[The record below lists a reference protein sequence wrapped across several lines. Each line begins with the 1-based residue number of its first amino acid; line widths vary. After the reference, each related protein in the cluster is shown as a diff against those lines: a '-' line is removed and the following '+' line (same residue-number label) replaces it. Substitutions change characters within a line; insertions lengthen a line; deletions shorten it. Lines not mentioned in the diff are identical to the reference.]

1 MCGFAGFIAKQSLGY
16 AARYRIAEKMAS
28 HLVHRGPDDKGTW
41 ADTNSNYAVGFRRLS
56 IHDLTETGHQPML
69 SACGRWV
76 LAFNGEVY
84 NFKELRQSLISQGIE
99 FAGQSDTEVVLYACA
114 TWGVEQAVKKFVG
127 MFAFSLW
134 DCHEQ
139 SLYLVRDRIGIKPL
153 YWGEVDGAML
163 FGSELRALRAY
174 SDWNAEIDW
183 SSVSGF
189 LRHTYCPTP
198 GSIYKNIQKLS
209 PGCIL
214 KICADGRRLQ
224 EKYWN
229 LSDYA
234 ARISPNHSISL
245 HDATDQFHELFE
257 ESVRLRMLADVPV
270 GALLSGGVDSASVVA
285 MMSRIG
291 GPVPKTFSIGFHED
305 DFDEA
310 PRARSIANHLGTDH
324 TELYLT
330 ADDAMATVTS
340 LADRYDE
347 PFADSSQIPTLLVSE
362 LARQKVTAALSGDG
376 GDELFGGYGR
386 YFAGME
392 LTQQYGVI
400 PMPLRKL
407 AGRTIQSI
415 SPDSWNLLLSVLPKS
430 RRPKSG
436 GRAMH
441 WLAEVLKS
449 DPKDSYR
456 HQVSVWTDP
465 TIVLPEVVEQ
475 ESAHWAE
482 RQIGALNKDFF
493 RHMQYMD
500 TLTYLPDDILTKVDR
515 ASMAHSL
522 EARVPLLD
530 HRIVEFAWTLPTTLL
545 HNGSTGKL
553 LLKSFLKRYLPDHLV
568 DGPKRGFGV
577 PIGAWMRGPLRPWVE
592 DYLADARQSEMF
604 DATIIDNTWQSH
616 LNGEPGQD
624 AKIWAIVMFQAWK
637 QKWA

>member
-1 MCGFAGFIAKQSLGY
+1 MCGFAGFIAKQSIGHEV
-16 AARYRIAEKMAS
+16 RYKMAETMANT
-28 HLVHRGPDDKGTW
+28 LVHRGPDDTGVW
-41 ADTNSNYAVGFRRLS
+41 ADTNANYAVGFRRLS
-56 IHDLTETGHQPML
+56 ILDLTKTGHQPML

-84 NFKELRQSLISQGIE
+84 NFKELRQSLLSKGIKVV
-99 FAGQSDTEVVLYACA
+99 GQSDSEVVLYACA
-114 TWGVEQAVKKFVG
+114 TWGVKQAVEKFVG

-153 YWGEVDGAML
+153 YWGEIDGAIL

-209 PGCIL
+209 PGSIL
-214 KICADGRRLQ
+214 KIGSDGQQFEER
-224 EKYWN
+224 YWN
-229 LSDYA
+229 LSDCA
-234 ARISPNHSISL
+234 AQVGSNRSISL
-245 HDATDQFHELFE
+245 HDAMDQFHELFKE
-257 ESVRLRMLADVPV
+257 AVKLRMLADVPV

-285 MMSRIG
+285 MMSEIG
-291 GPVPKTFSIGFHED
+291 GPVPKTFSIGFRED
-305 DFDEA
+305 EFDEA
-310 PRARSIANHLGTDH
+310 PRAHSIAKHLGTDH

-340 LADRYDE
+340 LADHYDE
-347 PFADSSQIPTLLVSE
+347 PFADSSQIPTLLVSK
-362 LARQKVTAALSGDG
+362 LARENVTVALTGDG

-392 LTQQYGVI
+392 LTQQYGAI
-400 PMPLRKL
+400 PILLRKL
-407 AGRTIQSI
+407 TGRGIEAI
-415 SPDSWNLLLSVLPKS
+415 SPDAWSLILSILPKS
-430 RRPKSG
+430 KRPKSG

-456 HQVSVWTDP
+456 HQVSIWTDP
-465 TIVLPEVVEQ
+465 TIVLPEIVEQ
-475 ESAHWAE
+475 ESQHWAK
-482 RQIGALNKDFF
+482 RRSGVLNNDFF
-493 RHMQYMD
+493 RYMQYMD

-530 HRIVEFAWTLPTTLL
+530 HRIVEFAWTLPTCLL
-545 HNGSTGKL
+545 QNGSTGKL
-553 LLKSFLKRYLPDHLV
+553 LLRSFLKRYLPDHLV

-577 PIGAWMRGPLRPWVE
+577 PIGVWMRGPLRGWTE
-592 DYLADARQSEMF
+592 DHLADARQSEMF
-604 DATIIDNTWQSH
+604 DAKVINNVWQSH

-624 AKIWAIVMFQAWK
+624 AKIWAIIMFQAWK
-637 QKWA
+637 QRWL